1 MADHAT
7 YFSYPLSGLYHSES
21 FAQFAPQIERF
32 AFGAVLAAGLVVIGK
47 LLASK
52 VALPSS
58 GEFTNT
64 SEIDNPAMV
73 GIVPSARMSLAGIA
87 DAFLELFTKIYDSF
101 LGDPERRHLSFV
113 FSVFVFLL
121 FSNLLGLIPGMPAIT
136 NTVWVNVA
144 LALVVFIYFNVQGIK
159 ENGVVG
165 YLKHF
170 CGPFWWLAPFFF
182 AIEILSTC
190 LRILTLNLRLYWNI
204 KADHMVLDVFTDL
217 LGFGVPVVFYL
228 LGTFVCL
235 MQAFIFTA
243 LTMVYI
249 LLATQHGD
257 EH

>member
-7 YFSYPLSGLYHSES
+7 YFSYPLSNLYHSES
-21 FAQFAPQIERF
+21 LAQFAPEIERF
-32 AFGAVLAAGLVVIGK
+32 AFGVLLAGGLVLLGK
-47 LLASK
+47 ALSSK
-52 VALPSS
+52 VMLPAGNSMTAV
-58 GEFTNT
+58 GENA
-64 SEIDNPAMV
+64 SAV
-73 GIVPSARMSLAGIA
+73 GIIPSKKLSLAGIA

-113 FSVFVFLL
+113 FSIFVFLL
-121 FSNLLGLIPGMPAIT
+121 FSNLLGLVPGMPAIT
-136 NTVWVNVA
+136 NTVWVNVG

-159 ENGVVG
+159 ENGLAG

-190 LRILTLNLRLYWNI
+190 LRVLTLNLRLYWNI